1 MEPASRATE
10 NSTWGRSR
18 GGLTSKIHGVVDA
31 NGLPVQLGLRA
42 ANIPPK
48 PNRKEPICFCPYL
61 YRGRNVVERFFNK
74 IKQCRRIATC
84 YDKPAFAGTTTVSV
98 AIMVT
103 S

>member
-1 MEPASRATE
+1 MSGSAT
-10 NSTWGRSR
+10 GRC
-18 GGLTSKIHGVVDA
+18 GLTVG
-31 NGLPVQLGLRA
+31 PW
-42 ANIPPK
+42 ANIPPMR
-48 PNRKEPICFCPYL
+48 NRKEPICFCPYL